1 MASASF
7 AISPAPAPDSS
18 IVLFARGV
26 IARLS
31 VWEAL
36 RLAVD
41 EGWGGP
47 ESAQKRTWMASEIVD
62 AFENAKPSEIPDA
75 IYIEEMLLQI
85 MADEFDTILEDE
97 SAVAVA
103 RDIMSLWEMRDAD
116 ERIKASVTV
125 WEERMDR
132 FKGRKV
138 VSKEVVQESTEV
150 DGSSDEW
157 EDGDD
162 TEDEEAPQLLD
173 RHAQSHRAKPQVDDE
188 GFTMVTK
195 KGKGRR

>member
-18 IVLFARGV
+18 IVLFARGL

-97 SAVAVA
+97 SAEAVA

-138 VSKEVVQESTEV
+138 VSKEVMQESTEV

>member
-1 MASASF
+1 MASISS

-31 VWEAL
+31 VWQAL

-75 IYIEEMLLQI
+75 IYLEEMLLQI
-85 MADEFDTILEDE
+85 MADEFDTVLEDE
-97 SAVAVA
+97 SADAVA

-116 ERIKASVTV
+116 ERIKASVAV
-125 WEERMDR
+125 WEERADR

-138 VSKEVVQESTEV
+138 VSKEIVQESTEV

-157 EDGDD
+157 EDDDD

-173 RHAQSHRAKPQVDDE
+173 RHAQARCEKPQVDDE

>member
-1 MASASF
+1 MASASS

-62 AFENAKPSEIPDA
+62 AFENTKPSELPDA
-75 IYIEEMLLQI
+75 IYLEEMLLQI

-97 SAVAVA
+97 SAEAVA

-138 VSKEVVQESTEV
+138 VSKEIVQECTGV

-157 EDGDD
+157 EDDDD

-188 GFTMVTK
+188 GFTVVTK